1 MSATIVAGVFEVP
14 AAVLNWLYAV
24 TNSYTLAIA
33 LVAVIVMAIVTPL
46 TLKSTKGMLEMQRL
60 GPEMRRLQQEYRH
73 DRQQPGRRQRGLR
86 RRGDHHPGRP
96 GGGAQAP
103 GHVHRRHL

>member
-33 LVAVIVMAIVTPL
+33 LVAVIVRSKLTPAPRAVPVTLALESFKPVVEVAMSL
-46 TLKSTKGMLEMQRL
+46 VPRLMKVWLRKAGVRTKQNR
-60 GPEMRRLQQEYRH
+60 PINTH
-73 DRQQPGRRQRGLR
+73 FISR
-86 RRGDHHPGRP
+86 RR
-96 GGGAQAP
+96 
-103 GHVHRRHL
+103 